1 MASTLFDRA
10 AERIAHHT
18 GFESLAARGT
28 LRLALKRAGVEAR
41 TLTLAQLRA
50 VLERIMDSELERR
63 GVREAKTIC
72 ARVLADVNRSVGAAE
87 SQVESQVDD
96 VFRRLGG
103 D

>member
-1 MASTLFDRA
+1 M
-10 AERIAHHT
+10 
-18 GFESLAARGT
+18 
-28 LRLALKRAGVEAR
+28 RLALKRAGVEAR

-63 GVREAKTIC
+63 GVPEPKTIC
-72 ARVLADVNRSVGAAE
+72 GRVLADVAHSVGAAE
-87 SQVESQVDD
+87 PQVEPQVDD